1 MISLST
7 PATNTAV
14 PRAHAVTP
22 MRKFQ
27 AGLFLG
33 DVVVVALVVGLGHV
47 SRFGF
52 KDPALGVT
60 GVALPTGYA
69 LVSVLIAVAWLVL
82 LRGLHAYREIL
93 LGAGTEEYARVLQ
106 ASVSLFGVLA
116 IGSYLFQVQLSRW
129 YFVAVLPLGVALLL
143 VWRWSARKVLLVRR
157 AHGALRTRAV
167 IVGTVARCARMLSE
181 LERKPQL
188 GVDVVAACSE
198 AASMG
203 ADVND
208 RGVTVL
214 GDYDS
219 VTQVMERLDAHL
231 IIVAGATDLPPE
243 ALRRLTWQ
251 MDPRSRLVVAPAI
264 VDIAGPRISLR
275 PVDGLPLMEVSAPR
289 MDGLKLLIK
298 RVIDVLF
305 AVVLVI
311 LLIPLWIVV
320 SIAISV
326 DDRGPVFFFQP
337 RVGLGGSH
345 FKMMKFRSMRTD
357 AEAVLE
363 QLKGQAGQ
371 DAGNGVLFKMKN
383 DPRVTRVGRVL
394 RATSIDE
401 LPQLFNV
408 LRGDMSLVGPRPPL
422 PREVEAYEQD
432 VRRKFLVKPGITG
445 LWQVSGRSS
454 LSWEE
459 SVRLDL
465 YYVENWSLTGD
476 LQILFRTVK
485 AVLKRDGAY

>member
-1 MISLST
+1 MISMST
-7 PATNTAV
+7 PAMSAAA
-14 PRAHAVTP
+14 PRAHALSP

-27 AGLFLG
+27 AGLVIG
-33 DVVVVALVVGLGHV
+33 DTVVVASIVALGHV

-52 KDPALGVT
+52 SDPDLGVSS
-60 GVALPTGYA
+60 LPVSTGYV
-69 LVSVLIAVAWLVL
+69 LVSVLIACAWLVT
-82 LRGLHAYREIL
+82 LRALHTYREIL
-93 LGAGTEEYARVLQ
+93 LGTGTEEYARVLE
-106 ASVSLFGVLA
+106 ATFTLFGLLA
-116 IGSYLFQVQLSRW
+116 IGSYLFQIQLSRW
-129 YFVAVLPLGVALLL
+129 YFVVVLPLGAMLLL
-143 VWRWSARKVLLVRR
+143 AWRWLARKVLVARR
-157 AHGALRTRAV
+157 AHGSLRTRAV
-167 IVGTVARCARMLSE
+167 IVGTVSRCERMLAE
-181 LERKPQL
+181 LDRKTAL
-188 GVDVVAACSE
+188 GVDVVAACS
-198 AASMG
+198 SGQNLG
-203 ADVND
+203 A
-208 RGVTVL
+208 GVGDSGVRVL
-214 GDYDS
+214 GNYDS
-219 VTQVMERLDAHL
+219 VVDVMERLDAHL

-264 VDIAGPRISLR
+264 VDIAGPRIHLR

-289 MDGLKLLIK
+289 MDGLKLAAKRIMDVCTALIL
-298 RVIDVLF
+298 IVLL
-305 AVVLVI
+305 A
-311 LLIPLWIVV
+311 PLWLVV
-320 SIAISV
+320 SVVIRL
-326 DDRGPVFFFQP
+326 DDHGPVFFRQP

-345 FKMMKFRSMRTD
+345 FDMIKFRSMRTD
-357 AEAVLE
+357 AEQVLE
-363 QLKGQAGQ
+363 ELKRQAGQ
-371 DAGNGVLFKMKN
+371 DAGNDVMFKMKD
-383 DPRVTRVGRVL
+383 DPRVTRVGRIL

-422 PREVEAYEQD
+422 PREVEAYEQH

-476 LQILFRTVK
+476 LQILFRTFK

>member
-7 PATNTAV
+7 PVTNTAV

-27 AGLFLG
+27 VGLFLG

-69 LVSVLIAVAWLVL
+69 LVSVLIASAWLML
-82 LRGLHAYREIL
+82 LRGLHTYREIL
-93 LGAGTEEYARVLQ
+93 LGTGTEEYARVLQ

-129 YFVAVLPLGVALLL
+129 YFVVVLPLGVSLLL
-143 VWRWSARKVLLVRR
+143 VWRWIARKVLVARR
-157 AHGALRTRAV
+157 ARGSLRTRAV
-167 IVGTVARCARMLSE
+167 IVGDVSRCSRMLSE
-181 LERKPQL
+181 LNRKPEL
-188 GVDVVAACSE
+188 GVEVVGACSR
-198 AASMG
+198 AQSVG
-203 ADVND
+203 A
-208 RGVTVL
+208 GVGDGVVVL
-214 GDYDS
+214 GDYES
-219 VTQVMERLDAHL
+219 VTHVMERLDAHL

-243 ALRRLTWQ
+243 ALRRLTWE

-305 AVVLVI
+305 AVVLGI

-326 DDRGPVFFFQP
+326 DDHGPVFFFQP

-363 QLKGQAGQ
+363 QLKDQAGQ